1 MEYQVII
8 YKIYNLNLL
17 NGIINLKDLKIDII
31 ILKLAIMVS
40 DEIENY
46 DYIKK
51 LIEFNHHKKYN
62 TDLILF
68 CKDNNYE
75 YMLKVLEYI

>member
-1 MEYQVII
+1 
-8 YKIYNLNLL
+8 
-17 NGIINLKDLKIDII
+17 
-31 ILKLAIMVS
+31 MVS